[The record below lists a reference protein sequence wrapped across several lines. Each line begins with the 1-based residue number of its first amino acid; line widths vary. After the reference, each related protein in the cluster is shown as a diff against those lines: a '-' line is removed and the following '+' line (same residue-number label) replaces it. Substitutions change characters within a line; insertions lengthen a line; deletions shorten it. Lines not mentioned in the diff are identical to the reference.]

1 MPVGTTAAILGA
13 AAIGAGATVY
23 AGSQGASAQQKAAK
37 TAANIQKQQFEQT
50 RADLSPYRDVGSNA
64 LSRYQ
69 NLLGM
74 NGQEKYQS
82 SLNDYQQ
89 SPFLSQ
95 LVKDTQR
102 GVDASSAARGGLFSG
117 ATAQAIGDRTGQLY
131 LGDFNNYLSRVG
143 GLVDTGVGAATTT
156 GNFGANAAS
165 GQANA
170 ATMAGNARAGGYIN
184 MANGVNNAL
193 SQGASLYGAYKGG
206 AFGPAPAPDPSTISR
221 LPYSVPTT
229 PRPWG

>member
-1 MPVGTTAAILGA
+1 MVAV
-13 AAIGAGATVY
+13 AIGATVLSAGASVY
-23 AGSQGASAQQKAAK
+23 GANKAASAQKKAAQQ
-37 TAANIQKQQFEQT
+37 AGDIQRQQYEQT
-50 RADLSPYRDVGSNA
+50 RSDLEPYRDVGGNA

-74 NGQEKYQS
+74 NGQDAYQS

-117 ATAQAIGDRTGQLY
+117 STAQAIGDRTGQLY

-143 GLVDTGVGAATTT
+143 GLVDTGASAATQT
-156 GNFGANAAS
+156 GQFGANAAS
-165 GQANA
+165 GRANA
-170 ATMAGNARAGGYIN
+170 AQQAGNAQAGGFIN

-206 AFGPAPAPDPSTISR
+206 AFGQQYAPPPDPSTIAR